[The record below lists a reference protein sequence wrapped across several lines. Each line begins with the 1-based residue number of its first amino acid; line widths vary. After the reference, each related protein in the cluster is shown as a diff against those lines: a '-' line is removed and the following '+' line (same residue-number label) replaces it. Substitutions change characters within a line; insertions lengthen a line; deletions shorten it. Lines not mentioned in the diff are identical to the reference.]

1 MLSAQCAQ
9 CVSPEQSSFVHRLV
23 TIMVVVV
30 VVMVVVMVV
39 VLMAGEPFPA
49 SALRRVA
56 LGLPPLVV

>member
-1 MLSAQCAQ
+1 
-9 CVSPEQSSFVHRLV
+9 
-23 TIMVVVV
+23 MVVVV